1 MSARRRCRP
10 LSVALLLA
18 LAPAL
23 AFAAPPAAPDH
34 RVETLVQAEIAV
46 RGMVT
51 AVDLGQRIV
60 TLETGTGTRALAVDP
75 AVAQLEDLAI
85 GDVIDVRYHRS
96 ILFDIQPAGSA
107 EPGAWI
113 SERARDLGGVDGPGT
128 QVGEQEVTVV
138 ATVIEVD
145 GDAGTFT
152 VQGPSGNVR
161 TLHAETADHREA
173 VKRIRTG
180 DLLRVRFRE
189 GMAVSLAPVE
199 LH

>member
-1 MSARRRCRP
+1 M
-10 LSVALLLA
+10 
-18 LAPAL
+18 
-23 AFAAPPAAPDH
+23 
-34 RVETLVQAEIAV
+34 
-46 RGMVT
+46 
-51 AVDLGQRIV
+51 
-60 TLETGTGTRALAVDP
+60 
-75 AVAQLEDLAI
+75 
-85 GDVIDVRYHRS
+85 
-96 ILFDIQPAGSA
+96 
-107 EPGAWI
+107 
-113 SERARDLGGVDGPGT
+113 DGPGT
-128 QVGEQEVTVV
+128 HVGEQEVTVV